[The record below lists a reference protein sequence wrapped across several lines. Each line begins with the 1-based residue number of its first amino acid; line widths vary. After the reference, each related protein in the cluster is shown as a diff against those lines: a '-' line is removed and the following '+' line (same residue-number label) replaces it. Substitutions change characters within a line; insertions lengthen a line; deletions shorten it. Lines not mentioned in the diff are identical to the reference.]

1 MANEIEPST
10 LYLVATPIGN
20 LGDITLRAL
29 DILKGVNIV
38 ACEDTRTT
46 GRLFKH
52 FGIETPKTPFHEHNK
67 DRAAEK
73 LVARLESGESV
84 ALVSDAGTPGI
95 SDPAYVLVREV
106 VAAGFNVTSAPGPTA
121 VIPALILSGL
131 PVHSFTFRGFPPRK
145 PGKRKRFLEI
155 DIASPHTLLFYES
168 PHRIVAFLENALEVY
183 GDRSAAVICE
193 ITKKFET
200 VERGLLSELISWAT
214 EDADLRGEFVVV
226 IEGNIA

>member
-1 MANEIEPST
+1 MANEIEAST

-29 DILKGVNIV
+29 DILKGVDII

-46 GRLFKH
+46 GRLLKH
-52 FGIETPKTPFHEHNK
+52 FEIETPKTPFHEHNK
-67 DRAAEK
+67 DRAAAK
-73 LVARLESGESV
+73 LIERLAAGESI

-95 SDPAYVLVREV
+95 SDPAYVLVREA
-106 VAAGFNVTSAPGPTA
+106 VAAGFDVTTAPGATA

-145 PGKRKRFLEI
+145 PGKRKRFMEV
-155 DIASPHTLLFYES
+155 DVASPHTLLFYES
-168 PHRIVAFLENALEVY
+168 PHRVKAFLENALEVY
-183 GDRSAAVICE
+183 GDRQAAVICE

-200 VERGLLSELISWAT
+200 VERGLLSELAVWAN
-214 EDADLRGEFVVV
+214 EDADLRGEFVIV
-226 IEGNIA
+226 IAGQ

>member
-1 MANEIEPST
+1 MANEIEAST

-29 DILKGVNIV
+29 DILKGVDII

-46 GRLFKH
+46 GRLLKH
-52 FGIETPKTPFHEHNK
+52 FEIETPKTPFHEHNK
-67 DRAAEK
+67 DRAAAK
-73 LVARLESGESV
+73 LIERLAAGESI

-95 SDPAYVLVREV
+95 SDPAYVLVREA
-106 VAAGFNVTSAPGPTA
+106 VAAGFNVTTAPGATA

-145 PGKRKRFLEI
+145 PGKRKRFMEV
-155 DIASPHTLLFYES
+155 DVASPHTLLFYES
-168 PHRIVAFLENALEVY
+168 PHRVKAFLENALEVY
-183 GDRSAAVICE
+183 GDRQAAVICE

-200 VERGLLSELISWAT
+200 VERGLLSELAVWAN
-214 EDADLRGEFVVV
+214 EDADLRGEFVIV
-226 IEGNIA
+226 IAGQ